1 MPLKGTFQLVSPAA
15 AATEISNL
23 RLDQDNSHHRGP
35 PIKVQLQQSN
45 LILFQQKSK
54 SLQPLFI
61 DSIAVSVFVVIL
73 ACLFIQAKAI

>member
-35 PIKVQLQQSN
+35 PIEVQLLQSN
-45 LILFQQKSK
+45 LILFEQKSIQPFFK
-54 SLQPLFI
+54 ARQFFWTKLQLI
-61 DSIAVSVFVVIL
+61 
-73 ACLFIQAKAI
+73 

>member
-1 MPLKGTFQLVSPAA
+1 MLLKGTFHLVSPAAA

-23 RLDQDNSHHRGP
+23 RSDQDNSHHRGP

-61 DSIAVSVFVVIL
+61 STTIKQIL
-73 ACLFIQAKAI
+73 NKNLYKNP